1 MLKSQLWQLYLHGC
15 QTSIQ
20 EAQAQLDA
28 VEASYKEQKAAL
40 DSKAGDV
47 STKVGAAGRG
57 VVKVGL
63 TWHGLAGASLEGRA
77 CVGGQATKG
86 L

>member
-15 QTSIQ
+15 QSSIQ

-40 DSKAGDV
+40 ATQAADV
-47 STKVGAAGRG
+47 TAKVRTGQTP
-57 VVKVGL
+57 GL
-63 TWHGLAGASLEGRA
+63 HPGNASSQSLSRSR
-77 CVGGQATKG
+77 TRP
-86 L
+86 